1 MTAFTTI
8 TNALV
13 EVGAKPFATTVQA
26 LRDNPVAMGEK
37 DITVPVG
44 LRLGKYLLGT
54 MAPTSGTTTG
64 LSGLDLSTYVTLEVV
79 IRNVSTN
86 NNSSVLRTGTAGS
99 TAVTGSITNANNR
112 WYGTLYIDLATGF
125 VTGSTS
131 VQDGTSQL
139 VVTAL
144 PGGGAGGLVTNAST
158 AVDFNLNLGNFDAP
172 PTGSP
177 EIAIYGVR

>member
-64 LSGLDLSTYVTLEVV
+64 LTGLDLSTYVTLEVV
-79 IRNVSTN
+79 IRNVSTD
-86 NNSSVLRTGTAGS
+86 NNSSFLRMGTTGPS
-99 TAVTGSITNANNR
+99 VTGSITNDTNR
-112 WYGTLYIDLATGF
+112 WYGALYIDLASGF
-125 VTGSTS
+125 VTGITDTQNGAAQYIVS
-131 VQDGTSQL
+131 
-139 VVTAL
+139 AL
-144 PGGGAGGLVTNAST
+144 PGGGTGGQVTSAST
-158 AVDFNLNLGNFDAP
+158 AINFSVTPGSFDSP
-172 PTGSP
+172 FSGSP
-177 EIAIYGVR
+177 EIAVYGVR

>member
-26 LRDNPVAMGEK
+26 LRDNPIAMGDK

-64 LSGLDLSTYVTLEVV
+64 LTGLDLSTYVTLEVV

-86 NNSSVLRTGTAGS
+86 SNSSTLRMGTGGA
-99 TAVTGSITNANNR
+99 AVTGSITDDNNR

-125 VTGSTS
+125 VTGLTNT
-131 VQDGTSQL
+131 QNAAAQL
-139 VVTAL
+139 VVTLL
-144 PGGGAGGLVTNAST
+144 PSGGAGGLVTNAST
-158 AVDFNLNLGNFDAP
+158 EINFSLGIGSFDSP
-172 PTGSP
+172 SSGSP
-177 EIAIYGVR
+177 EIAVYGVR

>member
-13 EVGAKPFATTVQA
+13 EVGAKPFATTIQA

-64 LSGLDLSTYVTLEVV
+64 LTGLDLSTYVTLEVV
-79 IRNVSTN
+79 IRNVSAD
-86 NNSSVLRTGTAGS
+86 NNSSVLRTGTAGG
-99 TAVTGSITNANNR
+99 TAVTGSITNAANS

-125 VTGSTS
+125 VTGSTNT
-131 VQDGTSQL
+131 QNAAAQL

-144 PGGGAGGLVTNAST
+144 PVGGTGGRVTNAST
-158 AVDFNLNLGNFDAP
+158 AIDFNLSPGDFDAP
-172 PTGSP
+172 SSGSP